1 MRSRRV
7 CRLHGAKG
15 GGPKGKRDGAYR
27 TGRYTAAAKAERQA
41 ARALIRELRRLINAG
56 D

>member
-1 MRSRRV
+1 
-7 CRLHGAKG
+7 LTGGKGGGAKG
-15 GGPKGKRDGAYR
+15 ERNGAYR
-27 TGRYTAAAKAERQA
+27 TGRYSAEAKAERQA